1 MSEKKIVFFI
11 ENISHLRFLK
21 NIINVYLST
30 NNSLEIVSLEKIKL
44 NKKIKSTVLVNN
56 VEKLNYLKNLNADLF
71 FTTTPGIGSS
81 IFPKSLIFPRYKRP
95 KYIYIFH
102 SLVSPNE
109 MYANNSFKNFDYII
123 SPSLAITKQLSYLV
137 SEKVTILDFGYPLF
151 DNIEP
156 FSHKKNIENSI
167 LIAPSWG
174 EFGLS
179 SKIDILDQEIW
190 PENFE
195 IKFRP
200 HPMNISNF
208 KDLNLNYIKLDLN
221 LDLKLNELA
230 TYRYLITDCSGIA
243 LEYYFLTGR
252 PSIFINTPKKIK
264 RKISKKELKINLIED
279 VMKNKIGKE
288 INIDEIKDFL
298 QNIESEI
305 FNVDEKFITELCI
318 YKNVCKNI
326 KFFNFK

>member
-21 NIINVYLST
+21 NIVNVYLST

-44 NKKIKSTVLVNN
+44 NKKIKSTVLINN
-56 VEKLNYLKNLNADLF
+56 VEKINYLKNLNADLF

-81 IFPKSLIFPRYKRP
+81 IFPKSSIFPRYKRP

-156 FSHKKNIENSI
+156 FSFKENLKNWI
-167 LIAPSWG
+167 LIAPTWG
-174 EFGLS
+174 DRGLS
-179 SKIDILDQEIW
+179 SKIKVLDQKIW
-190 PENFE
+190 PKIFE
-195 IKFRP
+195 VTFRP
-200 HPMNISNF
+200 HPMNVEKFTN
-208 KDLNLNYIKLDLN
+208 LNLNNLKLDLN
-221 LDLKLNELA
+221 LDLDLA
-230 TYRYLITDCSGIA
+230 NLASYKYLITDCSGIA

-252 PSIFINTPKKIK
+252 PCIFINTPKKIK
-264 RKISKKELKINLIED
+264 RKVSKQESEINFIED
-279 VMKNKIGKE
+279 VMKKKIGKE
-288 INIDEIKDFL
+288 IDIDEIKSFL
-298 QNIESEI
+298 QNIELEN
-305 FNVDEKFITELCI
+305 FNLDNKFIAELCI
-318 YKNVCKNI
+318 YKNVVDNI
-326 KFFNFK
+326 KNFDFK